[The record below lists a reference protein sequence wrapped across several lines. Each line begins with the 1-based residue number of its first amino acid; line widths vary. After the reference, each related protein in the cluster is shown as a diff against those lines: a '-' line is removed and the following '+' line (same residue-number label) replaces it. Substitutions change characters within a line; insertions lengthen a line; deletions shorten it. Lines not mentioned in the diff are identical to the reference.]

1 MFLIM
6 RAYAFEE
13 EKVRKRFITKLNS
26 AICECIQQF
35 TKIHSAKYDISE
47 VLNRK
52 NEIRKS

>member
-35 TKIHSAKYDISE
+35 TKIHFAKYDISE